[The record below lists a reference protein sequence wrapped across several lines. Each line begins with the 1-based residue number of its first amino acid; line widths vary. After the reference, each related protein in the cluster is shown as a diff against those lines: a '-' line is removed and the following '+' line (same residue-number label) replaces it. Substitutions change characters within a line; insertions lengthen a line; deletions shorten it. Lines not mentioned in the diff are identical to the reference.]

1 MGRRQNKRRF
11 IKRIHLLDVNGVA
24 RMTLELDNNQRLKKP
39 PPIMKWL
46 PPNFGTEP
54 EIRAVEE
61 KEPQP
66 TISESPSMSESL
78 NETVIELETAN
89 DISMHCNILMSPS
102 FWNYSWDFENI
113 PEGGAE
119 IWPFI

>member
-1 MGRRQNKRRF
+1 MGRRTNKRHF
-11 IKRIHLLDVNGVA
+11 IKRIHLLDVNGA
-24 RMTLELDNNQRLKKP
+24 TRMTLELDNNQRLKKP

-46 PPNFGTEP
+46 PPNFDAVPESGT
-54 EIRAVEE
+54 VEV

-66 TISESPSMSESL
+66 TISESPSISESPI
-78 NETVIELETAN
+78 ETGIELETAN
-89 DISMHCNILMSPS
+89 DISMHCNILMSPN